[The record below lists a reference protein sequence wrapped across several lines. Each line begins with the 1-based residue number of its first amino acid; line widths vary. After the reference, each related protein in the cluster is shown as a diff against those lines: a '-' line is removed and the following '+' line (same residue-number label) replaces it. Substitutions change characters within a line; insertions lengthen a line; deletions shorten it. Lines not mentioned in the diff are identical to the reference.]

1 MITNRSV
8 SPVLGLQG
16 IYRRIFG
23 ASGFWIRHRLTEK
36 PCQVR
41 KVEGNR
47 ALQVISSSGF
57 CAWIQVH
64 EFTHTLRTH
73 THTHT
78 HTIYT
83 HTSHTAKYTAHM
95 LHVYITNIYTVHTA
109 HTHIQECIHT
119 CIYSQTC
126 YIIELTYTHIH
137 ILCTHILYIHIYIHI
152 YTCICIYIYIT

>member
-73 THTHT
+73 THT
-78 HTIYT
+78 
-83 HTSHTAKYTAHM
+83 
-95 LHVYITNIYTVHTA
+95 L
-109 HTHIQECIHT
+109 
-119 CIYSQTC
+119 
-126 YIIELTYTHIH
+126 YTHIPH
-137 ILCTHILYIHIYIHI
+137 ILQNTLHTCYMCILQTYILYILHIHI
-152 YTCICIYIYIT
+152 YKSAFIHAYTHKHAT